1 MLAYPSSQKP
11 PWKSASRRAKQS
23 CSHLQIN
30 LLVFLYSA
38 PGYLRQSSYLIAVDS
53 LLFLRFER
61 IVRLLRPWES
71 LLKASGVH
79 FSTLCFGKK
88 ITNKQKTESY
98 FWMQLCIWKDFKWS
112 LFLSFSQSM
121 TNSYSANLYF
131 SNTVST
137 SLTLSALS
145 KAAHRYSWCTEIS

>member
-1 MLAYPSSQKP
+1 MEISFQKSQAVMLPSAD
-11 PWKSASRRAKQS
+11 KSACFS
-23 CSHLQIN
+23 
-30 LLVFLYSA
+30 LLCTRLLATVIISDCCWLPSLPTFWKNRETFKAMGKPTESQRSSLLYS
-38 PGYLRQSSYLIAVDS
+38 
-53 LLFLRFER
+53 LL
-61 IVRLLRPWES
+61 W
-71 LLKASGVH
+71 
-79 FSTLCFGKK
+79 KK